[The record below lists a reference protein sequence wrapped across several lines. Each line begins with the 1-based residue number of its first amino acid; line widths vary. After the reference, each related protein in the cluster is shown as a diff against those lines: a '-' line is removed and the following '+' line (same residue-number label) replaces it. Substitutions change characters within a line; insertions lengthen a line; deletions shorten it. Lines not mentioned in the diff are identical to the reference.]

1 MNIKFMKKEELREYC
16 SEKCKK
22 VVVYGEDIMENSI
35 VKRVLLNY
43 YWKRLNYVKN

>member
-22 VVVYGEDIMENSI
+22 VIVYGEDIMEYSSFSNI
-35 VKRVLLNY
+35 HDLV
-43 YWKRLNYVKN
+43 